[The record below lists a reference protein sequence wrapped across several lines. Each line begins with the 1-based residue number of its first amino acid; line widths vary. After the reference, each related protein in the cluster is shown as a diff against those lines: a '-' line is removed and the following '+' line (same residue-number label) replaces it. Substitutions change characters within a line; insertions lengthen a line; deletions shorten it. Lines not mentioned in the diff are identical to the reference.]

1 MAPPSP
7 VGRRFAIGLV
17 GRKTEEERTC
27 VKQMADSRKAIVVVL
42 NENAEDVKPVNK
54 VKGL

>member
-27 VKQMADSRKAIVVVL
+27 VKQMADSRKAIVMVL